1 MDTSSLS
8 PLRQKIAD
16 QPAEQRAD
24 TLHNQLRQ
32 SLSRLYKLENHDI
45 FFVKSVAVGLVILSH
60 LFHKQEVARCVARQ
74 ASQLPASELLD
85 RHAARLG
92 DPGTVPVI
100 RHVNP
105 RTGQVNSLRDCEG
118 KGVVDASDS
127 FATTLHDELV
137 RDSAIFITP
146 LHLHASL
153 STGLAMIA
161 LRTSEFSTLMRSE
174 LRLFEASTVPA
185 KPLADALG
193 KIHSSHWQPYN
204 LA

>member
-1 MDTSSLS
+1 MDKSSLS

-16 QPAEQRAD
+16 TSSEKDAK

-32 SLSRLYKLENHDI
+32 ALSRLYKLENHDL
-45 FFVKSVAVGLVILSH
+45 FFVKSVTAGRVILSH

-74 ASQLPASELLD
+74 TSQLPASELLNH
-85 RHAARLG
+85 RTARLG
-92 DPGTVPVI
+92 EPGKVPMI
-100 RHVNP
+100 THVNP
-105 RTGQVNSLRDCEG
+105 RTGKVNSLRGCEG

-127 FATTLHDELV
+127 FATSLHEELV

-146 LHLHASL
+146 LHRHASL
-153 STGLAMIA
+153 SSGLAMIA
-161 LRTSEFSTLMRSE
+161 LRTTAFSTLMRSE

-185 KPLADALG
+185 RPLADALG
-193 KIHSSHWQPYN
+193 IIRSSHWQPYN